1 MDSEFGREDEKIS
14 EKVNSAKTGPTDE
27 SPALLLRLN
36 SSLLVQGLSRAW
48 RDKLSLSEDQ
58 KLQLPLDQLIN
69 LERSHKL
76 EQQLKTVINT
86 GEAITGHVTEL
97 LTPDGFELIS
107 LTAWRDTDSKTNA
120 TSILI
125 LAKDEKIA
133 KSESEELSQLRTQ
146 HQLILDSA
154 GEGIWGLDKDGKIT
168 FGNKA
173 AVEILGWEL
182 DKVLGRSSHEVHH
195 HSHEDGSPYHRSECP
210 IFASLQDGEVHHV
223 DNEVFWHTNGDSIP
237 VEYVSTPI
245 LKDGKPNGAVIVF
258 RDNTQR
264 RESELLRQQ
273 AYAALEQLQNTYQ
286 LILDAAGEGI
296 YGLDKDGL
304 ITFSN
309 MASTEILGWKGEHV
323 LGKLSHE
330 VHHHSHADGSSYPRG
345 DCPIYASIKDG
356 EVHRVENEV
365 FWHTDGSAVPIEYTS
380 TPILRD
386 GRPDGAVVIFR
397 DVSDRKE
404 IEKQRELAHA
414 EISILKEKLELER
427 DYLRDEVNS
436 SGNFNDI
443 IGTSD
448 SLKRTLAQVDAVAAT
463 PASVLILGESGVG
476 KEMVAR
482 AIHTQSNRSQDA
494 LVKVNCA
501 SIPSELFESEFFGH
515 VKGSFTGAH
524 KDRIGRLQLAD
535 GGTLFLDEVGEIP
548 ISQQGKLLRAL
559 QENEFERVGDDHT
572 VKVDVRVIAATNR
585 DLLAEIKAGR
595 FREDLFYRL
604 SVFPIQVPPLRE
616 RINDIAPLAA
626 SFLDRAC
633 RELGKE
639 AHSLTKGNI
648 EQLKSHS
655 WPGNIRELKNT
666 IERAVISSNSK
677 KLNLD
682 LAIVTPANVRQDISS
697 ETMAGST
704 DFLTNIEFKAL
715 EKENIYAALRAA
727 NWKTWGSGGAA
738 ELLGIK
744 PSTLAY
750 QMKQFGIEKLKVGS
764 S

>member
-1 MDSEFGREDEKIS
+1 MDTDFD
-14 EKVNSAKTGPTDE
+14 SAIEGPIVE
-27 SPALLLRLN
+27 SAALLMRLDSN
-36 SSLLVQGLSRAW
+36 LVVQELSGAW
-48 RDKLSLSEDQ
+48 RGKLNLAADAKLTLSLAR
-58 KLQLPLDQLIN
+58 LIN
-69 LERSHKL
+69 LERSHTL
-76 EQQLKTVINT
+76 IAQLVNLIDI
-86 GEAITGHVTEL
+86 GESISGHVTEL
-97 LTPDGFELIS
+97 LTPAGSELVS
-107 LTAWRDTDSKTNA
+107 LNAWRNTDPETNL
-120 TSILI
+120 SHILI
-125 LAKDEKIA
+125 RAIEKTVVA
-133 KSESEELSQLRTQ
+133 SESEQLSQLRTQ
-146 HQLILDSA
+146 HQLILNSA

-182 DKVLGRSSHEVHH
+182 DKVLGKSSHEVHH

-210 IFASLQDGEVHHV
+210 IFASLQDGVVHHV
-223 DNEVFWHTNGDSIP
+223 DNEVFWHTNGNAIP

-273 AYAALEQLQNTYQ
+273 AYAALEQLQTTYQ

-309 MASTEILGWKGEHV
+309 MASTEILGWKGEDM
-323 LGKLSHE
+323 LGRLSHE
-330 VHHHSHADGSSYPRG
+330 VHHHSHADGASYPRD

-386 GRPDGAVVIFR
+386 GRPNGAVVIFR
-397 DVSDRKE
+397 DISDRKE

-443 IGTSD
+443 IGTSE

-476 KEMVAR
+476 KEMIAR
-482 AIHTQSNRSQDA
+482 AIHTQSNRSQEA

-548 ISQQGKLLRAL
+548 LSQQGKLLRAL

-585 DLLAEIKAGR
+585 DLVAEIKAGR

-604 SVFPIQVPPLRE
+604 SVFPIQVPPLRD

-682 LAIVTPANVRQDISS
+682 LAIVTSASVRQDISS
-697 ETMAGST
+697 ETMAVST

-750 QMKQFGIEKLKVGS
+750 QMKQFGIEKLKAGS
-764 S
+764 N

>member
-1 MDSEFGREDEKIS
+1 MSTEFDSVID
-14 EKVNSAKTGPTDE
+14 GPIAE
-27 SPALLLRLN
+27 STALLIRLDSN
-36 SSLLVQGLSRAW
+36 LAVQELSGAW
-48 RDKLSLSEDQ
+48 RGKLNLAADEE
-58 KLQLPLDQLIN
+58 LTPPLARLIN
-69 LERSHKL
+69 LERNQKL
-76 EQQLKTVINT
+76 IPQLVNLINI
-86 GEAITGHVTEL
+86 GESISDHVAEL
-97 LTPDGFELIS
+97 LTPDGFELVS
-107 LTAWRDTDSKTNA
+107 LNAWRTTDPKTNLNHILIRAKEKTVA
-120 TSILI
+120 TS
-125 LAKDEKIA
+125 D
-133 KSESEELSQLRTQ
+133 SEQLSKLRTQ

-182 DKVLGRSSHEVHH
+182 DKVLGKSSHEVHH

-223 DNEVFWHTNGDSIP
+223 DNEVFWHTNGHAIP

-245 LKDGKPNGAVIVF
+245 LKDGKPSGAVIVF

-264 RESELLRQQ
+264 RESELLRHQ
-273 AYAALEQLQNTYQ
+273 AYAALEQLQITYQ

-309 MASTEILGWKGEHV
+309 MASTEILGWKGEDM
-323 LGKLSHE
+323 LGRLSHE
-330 VHHHSHADGSSYPRG
+330 VHHHSHADGASYPRD

-386 GRPDGAVVIFR
+386 GKPDGAVVIFR
-397 DVSDRKE
+397 DISDRKE
-404 IEKQRELAHA
+404 IEKQRELAYA
-414 EISILKEKLELER
+414 EISVLKEKLELER

-443 IGTSD
+443 IGTSE

-476 KEMVAR
+476 KEMIAR
-482 AIHTQSNRSQDA
+482 AIHTQSNRSQEA

-548 ISQQGKLLRAL
+548 LSQQGKLLRAL
-559 QENEFERVGDDHT
+559 QENEFERVGDEHT

-585 DLLAEIKAGR
+585 DLVAEIKAGR

-604 SVFPIQVPPLRE
+604 SVFPIQVPPLRD

-682 LAIVTPANVRQDISS
+682 LAIVSAANVQQDISS
-697 ETMAGST
+697 DTIGGST
-704 DFLTNIEFKAL
+704 DFLTSIEFKAL

-738 ELLGIK
+738 QLLGIK

-764 S
+764 N

>member
-1 MDSEFGREDEKIS
+1 MDTDFD
-14 EKVNSAKTGPTDE
+14 SAIEGPIAE
-27 SPALLLRLN
+27 STTLLMRLDTN
-36 SSLLVQGLSRAW
+36 LVVQELSDAW
-48 RDKLSLSEDQ
+48 RGKLNLAVDAE
-58 KLQLPLDQLIN
+58 LTPPLGQLIN
-69 LERSHKL
+69 LERSHTL
-76 EQQLKTVINT
+76 IPQLVNLIDI
-86 GEAITGHVTEL
+86 GESISGHETEL
-97 LTPDGFELIS
+97 LTPAGFELVS
-107 LTAWRDTDSKTNA
+107 LNAWRTTDPETNLNHILIRAKEKTSA
-120 TSILI
+120 TS
-125 LAKDEKIA
+125 D
-133 KSESEELSQLRTQ
+133 SEQLSQLRTQ

-182 DKVLGRSSHEVHH
+182 DKVLGKSSHEVHH

-223 DNEVFWHTNGDSIP
+223 DNEVFWHTNGDAIP

-273 AYAALEQLQNTYQ
+273 AYAALEQLQTTYQ

-309 MASTEILGWKGEHV
+309 MASTEILGWKGEDM
-323 LGKLSHE
+323 LGRLSHE
-330 VHHHSHADGSSYPRG
+330 VHHHSHADGASYPRD

-397 DVSDRKE
+397 DISDRKE
-404 IEKQRELAHA
+404 IEKQRELAHI

-427 DYLRDEVNS
+427 DY
-436 SGNFNDI
+436 
-443 IGTSD
+443 
-448 SLKRTLAQVDAVAAT
+448 LKRTLAQVDAVAAT

-476 KEMVAR
+476 KEMIAR
-482 AIHTQSNRSQDA
+482 ALHTQSTRSQEA

-548 ISQQGKLLRAL
+548 LSQQGKLLRAL

-585 DLLAEIKAGR
+585 DLVAEIKAGR

-604 SVFPIQVPPLRE
+604 SVFPIQVPPLRD

-682 LAIVTPANVRQDISS
+682 LAIVTSASVQQDISS
-697 ETMAGST
+697 EAKAVST

-738 ELLGIK
+738 QLLGIK

-764 S
+764 N

>member
-1 MDSEFGREDEKIS
+1 MDTDFD
-14 EKVNSAKTGPTDE
+14 SAIEGPIAE
-27 SPALLLRLN
+27 STTLLMRLDTN
-36 SSLLVQGLSRAW
+36 LVVQELSDAW
-48 RDKLSLSEDQ
+48 RGKLNLAADAE
-58 KLQLPLDQLIN
+58 LTPPLGQLIN
-69 LERSHKL
+69 LERSHTL
-76 EQQLKTVINT
+76 IPQLVNLIDI
-86 GEAITGHVTEL
+86 GESISGHETEL
-97 LTPDGFELIS
+97 LTPDGFELVS
-107 LTAWRDTDSKTNA
+107 LNAWRTTDPETNLNHILIRAKEKTSA
-120 TSILI
+120 TS
-125 LAKDEKIA
+125 D
-133 KSESEELSQLRTQ
+133 SEQLSQLRTQ

-182 DKVLGRSSHEVHH
+182 DKVLGKSSHEVHH

-223 DNEVFWHTNGDSIP
+223 DNEVFWHTNGDAIP

-273 AYAALEQLQNTYQ
+273 AYAALEQLQTTYQ

-309 MASTEILGWKGEHV
+309 MASTEILGWKGEDM
-323 LGKLSHE
+323 LGRLSHE
-330 VHHHSHADGSSYPRG
+330 VHHHSHADGASYPRD

-397 DVSDRKE
+397 DISDRKE
-404 IEKQRELAHA
+404 IEKQRELAHI

-443 IGTSD
+443 IGTSE
-448 SLKRTLAQVDAVAAT
+448 SLKRTLAQVNAVAAT

-476 KEMVAR
+476 KEMIAR
-482 AIHTQSNRSQDA
+482 ALHTQSTRSQEA

-548 ISQQGKLLRAL
+548 LSQQGKLLRAL

-585 DLLAEIKAGR
+585 DLVAEIKAGR

-604 SVFPIQVPPLRE
+604 SVFPIQVPPLRD

-682 LAIVTPANVRQDISS
+682 LAIVTSASVRQDISS
-697 ETMAGST
+697 EAKAVST

-738 ELLGIK
+738 QLLGIK

-764 S
+764 N

>member
-1 MDSEFGREDEKIS
+1 MSTEFDSVID
-14 EKVNSAKTGPTDE
+14 GPIAE
-27 SPALLLRLN
+27 STALLMRLDSN
-36 SSLLVQGLSRAW
+36 LAVQELSGAW
-48 RDKLSLSEDQ
+48 RGKLNLAADEE
-58 KLQLPLDQLIN
+58 LTPPLARLIN
-69 LERSHKL
+69 LERNQKL
-76 EQQLKTVINT
+76 IPQLVNLINI
-86 GEAITGHVTEL
+86 GESISDHVAEL
-97 LTPDGFELIS
+97 LTPDGFELVS
-107 LTAWRDTDSKTNA
+107 LNAWRTTDPKTNLNHILIRAKEKTVA
-120 TSILI
+120 TS
-125 LAKDEKIA
+125 D
-133 KSESEELSQLRTQ
+133 SEQLSKLRTQ

-182 DKVLGRSSHEVHH
+182 DKVLGKSSHEVHH

-223 DNEVFWHTNGDSIP
+223 DNEVFWHTNGHAIP

-245 LKDGKPNGAVIVF
+245 LKDGKPSGAVIVF

-264 RESELLRQQ
+264 RESELLRHQ
-273 AYAALEQLQNTYQ
+273 AYAALEQLQITYQ

-309 MASTEILGWKGEHV
+309 MASTEILGWKGEDM
-323 LGKLSHE
+323 LGRLSHE
-330 VHHHSHADGSSYPRG
+330 VHHHSHADGASYPRD

-386 GRPDGAVVIFR
+386 GKPDGAVVIFR
-397 DVSDRKE
+397 DISDRKE
-404 IEKQRELAHA
+404 IEKQRELAYA
-414 EISILKEKLELER
+414 EISVLKEKLELER

-443 IGTSD
+443 IGTSE

-476 KEMVAR
+476 KEMIAR
-482 AIHTQSNRSQDA
+482 AIHTQSNRSQEA

-548 ISQQGKLLRAL
+548 LSQQGKLLRAL
-559 QENEFERVGDDHT
+559 QENEFERVGDEHT

-585 DLLAEIKAGR
+585 DLVAEIKAGR

-604 SVFPIQVPPLRE
+604 SVFPIQVPPLRD

-682 LAIVTPANVRQDISS
+682 LAIVSAANVQQDISS
-697 ETMAGST
+697 DTIGGST
-704 DFLTNIEFKAL
+704 DFLTSIEFKAL

-738 ELLGIK
+738 QLLGIK

-764 S
+764 N

>member
-1 MDSEFGREDEKIS
+1 MDTDFD
-14 EKVNSAKTGPTDE
+14 SAIEGPIAE
-27 SPALLLRLN
+27 STTLLMRLDSN
-36 SSLLVQGLSRAW
+36 LVVQELSGAW
-48 RDKLSLSEDQ
+48 RGKLNLAADAELTLSLAR
-58 KLQLPLDQLIN
+58 LIN
-69 LERSHKL
+69 LERSHTL
-76 EQQLKTVINT
+76 IPQLVNLIDI
-86 GEAITGHVTEL
+86 GESISGHVTEL
-97 LTPDGFELIS
+97 LTPAGAELVS
-107 LTAWRDTDSKTNA
+107 LNAWRNTDPETNLSCILIRAKDKTVA
-120 TSILI
+120 TS
-125 LAKDEKIA
+125 D
-133 KSESEELSQLRTQ
+133 SEQLSQLRTQ

-182 DKVLGRSSHEVHH
+182 DKVLGKSSHEVHH

-223 DNEVFWHTNGDSIP
+223 DNEVFWHTNGSAIP

-273 AYAALEQLQNTYQ
+273 AYAALEQLQTTYQ

-309 MASTEILGWKGEHV
+309 MASTEILGWKGADM
-323 LGKLSHE
+323 LGRLSHE
-330 VHHHSHADGSSYPRG
+330 VHHHSHADGSSYPRD

-397 DVSDRKE
+397 DISDRKE

-443 IGTSD
+443 IGTSE

-476 KEMVAR
+476 KEMIAR
-482 AIHTQSNRSQDA
+482 AIHTQSNRSQEA

-548 ISQQGKLLRAL
+548 LSQQGKLLRAL

-585 DLLAEIKAGR
+585 DLVAEIKAGR

-604 SVFPIQVPPLRE
+604 SVFPIQVPPLRD

-633 RELGKE
+633 RELGKQ

-682 LAIVTPANVRQDISS
+682 LAIVNAASVRQDISS
-697 ETMAGST
+697 EPKAVST
-704 DFLTNIEFKAL
+704 EFLTNIEFKAL

-738 ELLGIK
+738 QLLGIK

-750 QMKQFGIEKLKVGS
+750 QMKQFGIEKLKAGS
-764 S
+764 N

>member
-1 MDSEFGREDEKIS
+1 MNTEFDQAIDGA
-14 EKVNSAKTGPTDE
+14 VNE
-27 SPALLLRLN
+27 SPTLLLRLDTD
-36 SSLLVQGLSRAW
+36 LLVQELSPAW
-48 RDKLSLSEDQ
+48 RHKLDLKADEE
-58 KLQLPLDQLIN
+58 LRLGIGQLLN
-69 LERSHKL
+69 LERSHTL
-76 EQQLKTVINT
+76 EQALKRVIEV
-86 GEAITGHVTEL
+86 GEPIIDHVTEL
-97 LTPDGFELIS
+97 LTPEGFELVS
-107 LTAWRDTDSKTNA
+107 LDAWHTTDLDTNSS
-120 TSILI
+120 SILVI
-125 LAKDEKIA
+125 AKD
-133 KSESEELSQLRTQ
+133 KSSSSNESEELSQLRTQ

-154 GEGIWGLDKDGKIT
+154 GEGIWGLDKEGKIT
-168 FGNKA
+168 FGNRA

-182 DKVLGRSSHEVHH
+182 DKVLGKSSHEVHH
-195 HSHEDGSPYHRSECP
+195 HSHEDGSPYLRSDCP

-223 DNEVFWHTNGDSIP
+223 DNEVFWHTNGDPIP

-245 LKDGKPNGAVIVF
+245 LKNGKPNGAVIVF
-258 RDNTQR
+258 RDNSQR
-264 RESELLRQQ
+264 RESERLRQL
-273 AYAALEQLQNTYQ
+273 AYGALEQLQNTNQ

-296 YGLDKDGL
+296 YGLDKEGL

-309 MASTEILGWKGEHV
+309 AASTEILGWTGEDM

-330 VHHHSHADGSSYPRG
+330 VHHHSHVDGSNYPRD

-356 EVHRVENEV
+356 EVHRVEHEV
-365 FWHTDGSAVPIEYTS
+365 FWHTDGSAVPVEYTS
-380 TPILRD
+380 TPILQD
-386 GRPDGAVVIFR
+386 GKPNGAVVIFR

-404 IEKQRELAHA
+404 IEKQRELAYA

-436 SGNFNDI
+436 AGNFNDI

-476 KEMVAR
+476 KEMIAR
-482 AIHTQSNRSQDA
+482 AIHTQSNRSEEA

-548 ISQQGKLLRAL
+548 LSQQGKLLRAL
-559 QENEFERVGDDHT
+559 QENEFERVGDDRT

-585 DLLAEIKAGR
+585 DLVAEIKAGR

-616 RINDIAPLAA
+616 RINDIAPLA
-626 SFLDRAC
+626 SNFLDRAC

-639 AHSLTKGNI
+639 ASNLTKGNI
-648 EQLKSHS
+648 EQLKAHS

-682 LAIVTPANVRQDISS
+682 LAIVDTTDVRQAMPNEKPDGRI
-697 ETMAGST
+697 
-704 DFLTNIEFKAL
+704 DFLTSTEFKAL

-727 NWKTWGSGGAA
+727 NWKTWGAGGAA

-750 QMKQFGIEKLKVGS
+750 QMKQFGIEKLKVNV
-764 S
+764 